1 MAPHEVLENGIEGP
15 KVFWREEILK
25 SRNAKHQGDLP
36 CYLIIDNKVY
46 DVKDFLPDHPGGS
59 VILTRLGLDATDAFN
74 NFHPSSTNDLL
85 ANFYVGDV
93 VSEDMHSTKE
103 GFTKEI
109 REIKELFKK
118 LKYFES
124 SKSYYFSK
132 LFGNLGICAFSVG
145 VLYIFGNSILGVL
158 ISAALMALFW
168 QQCGWLAHD
177 ILHHQLFDN
186 RNYNNLMGCFVGS
199 VCQGFDPCWWK
210 DKHNTHHAAPNV
222 HGQDPDI
229 NTHPI
234 LSWSEHA
241 LTDLFDPKFSKENA
255 KILPHWL
262 VHLMV
267 NYQTL
272 SYFPILSG
280 ARISWC
286 IQSIL
291 FILPN
296 GQANQ
301 PSRMPISNIQ
311 RISLVLHYI
320 WFGSITFFFIDNWF
334 LRFTFI
340 IAAQAICGLLLALV
354 FSLNHNGM
362 KILTEEESLKMDFF
376 VEQVITGRDVITSNP
391 ANQWIVDWFCGGLDY
406 QIEHHIFPTIPRH
419 HFHKIQ
425 PIIQS
430 LCEKYKI
437 PYHKTTFF
445 EGTKEV
451 FATLGTVSHVASKK
465 Y

>member
-1 MAPHEVLENGIEGP
+1 MGIQDEMGATIMPPQVVGNEIEGP
-15 KVFWREEILK
+15 KTFWREEILR
-25 SRNAKHQGDLP
+25 SRNAKYQGDQP

-59 VILTRLGLDATDAFN
+59 AILTRLGLDATGDYHVTDSRVTYLYYFVYMLLYAFN
-74 NFHPSSTNDLL
+74 NFHPSSTHDLL
-85 ANFYVGDV
+85 GNFYVGDIAL
-93 VSEDMHSTKE
+93 EDINSTKE

-109 REIKELFKK
+109 REIRELFKK
-118 LKYFES
+118 LNYFES
-124 SKSYYFSK
+124 SKLYYFLK
-132 LFGNLGICAFSVG
+132 LSSNLGICALSVG
-145 VLYIFGNSILGVL
+145 VLYILGNSILGVL

-186 RNYNNLMGCFVGS
+186 RNYNNLLGCFVGS
-199 VCQGFDPCWWK
+199 VCQGFDPGWWK

-241 LTDLFDPKFSKENA
+241 LTDLFDPEFAKENS
-255 KILPHWL
+255 KILPQWL
-262 VHLMV
+262 IHLMV

-272 SYFPILSG
+272 SYFPILSA

-296 GQANQ
+296 SQANQ
-301 PSRMPISNIQ
+301 PSHMPISKIQ

-320 WFGSITFFFIDNWF
+320 WFGSIIFFLIDNWF

-340 IAAQAICGLLLALV
+340 IATQAICGLLLALV
-354 FSLNHNGM
+354 FALNHFGM
-362 KILTEEESLKMDFF
+362 KILTEEESSKTDFF
-376 VEQVITGRDVITSNP
+376 VEQVITGRDVIASNP

-406 QIEHHIFPTIPRH
+406 QIEHHA
-419 HFHKIQ
+419 
-425 PIIQS
+425 S
-430 LCEKYKI
+430 
-437 PYHKTTFF
+437 
-445 EGTKEV
+445 TKEV
-451 FATLGTVSHVASKK
+451 FGTLGTISHVASKK